1 MKNPLSPIVRL
12 ARRLRLRAAES
23 DLAYMEAR
31 APVVI
36 AEQRAHVATL
46 RQRAGLRPVHRTL
59 SADQIRADIERQAK
73 RVLL

>member
-1 MKNPLSPIVRL
+1 MSLIAPIVRM
-12 ARRLRLRAAES
+12 ARRLRLQAAEA
-23 DLAYMEAR
+23 DLAFLEAR

-46 RQRAGLRPVHRTL
+46 RQRAGLRPVHRPL